1 MTKKE
6 KLKLAKLYKDID
18 EKQATIEK
26 LDKSVSRNDSLLKL
40 FYIKQGIVQCINAL
54 DIQGEISEIYISE
67 LNN

>member
-1 MTKKE
+1 MTRKE

-18 EKQATIEK
+18 EKQATIEQ

-54 DIQGEISEIYISE
+54 DIQEEIAE
-67 LNN
+67 LSTDLN